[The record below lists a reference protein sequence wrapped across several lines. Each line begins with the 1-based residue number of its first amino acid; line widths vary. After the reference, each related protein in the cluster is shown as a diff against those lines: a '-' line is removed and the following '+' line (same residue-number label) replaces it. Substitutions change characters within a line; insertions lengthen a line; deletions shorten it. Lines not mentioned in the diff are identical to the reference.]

1 MVCEEDLAARV
12 FRSWGKHADPAGGEE
27 TGVESAGGQLKLQ
40 AVPILLPSTTAAA
53 GPTMLPGRAK
63 SFSKVGNIGEP
74 FD

>member
-12 FRSWGKHADPAGGEE
+12 FRSWGKHADPAGGAE

-40 AVPILLPSTTAAA
+40 AVPSTTAAA